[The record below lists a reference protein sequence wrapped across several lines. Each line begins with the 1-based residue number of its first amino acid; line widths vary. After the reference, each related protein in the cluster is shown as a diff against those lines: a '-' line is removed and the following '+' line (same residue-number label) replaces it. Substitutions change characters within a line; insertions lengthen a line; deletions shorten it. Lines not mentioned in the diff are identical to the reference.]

1 MKQVVY
7 LRPDD
12 FTFPPVSNALNDPP
26 GLLAVGGDLQPQRL
40 LNAYASGVFPWF
52 DDSSP
57 ILWWSP
63 DPRMVLKPEE
73 IHVSRSL
80 AKTIKRSSY
89 RISMDE
95 AFPDVIA
102 SCAALRQSGPG
113 TWIVCGMQ
121 EAYIR
126 LHQMGHAHSVE
137 VWDGSRLIGGL
148 YGVSMGQLFFGES
161 MFSLLPDASKIAFVA
176 LARQLQQWSYKFIDC
191 QMPTAHLQSMGAS
204 AMSRQKFKLLLSAWR
219 DSHGQPAPWKF
230 DSKLMK
236 IK

>member
-7 LRPDD
+7 LRPND
-12 FTFPPVSNALNDPP
+12 FTFPPVSNALDDPP

-40 LNAYASGVFPWF
+40 LNAYASGVFPWY

-63 DPRMVLKPEE
+63 DPRMVLKPAE
-73 IHVSRSL
+73 IHVSRTL

-95 AFPDVIA
+95 AFSEVIA
-102 SCAALRQSGPG
+102 SCAALRLSGEG
-113 TWIVCGMQ
+113 TWIVSGMQ

-126 LHQMGHAHSVE
+126 LHHMGHAHSVE

-148 YGVSMGQLFFGES
+148 YGVSLGRLFFGES
-161 MFSLLPDASKIAFVA
+161 MFSVLPDASKIAFVA
-176 LARQLQQWSYKFIDC
+176 LARQLQQWSYQLIDC

-204 AMSRQKFKLLLSAWR
+204 PMSRVKFQTVLARWR
-219 DSHGQPAPWKF
+219 DSNGQSLPWKF
-230 DSKLMK
+230 DGKLME
-236 IK
+236 IQ